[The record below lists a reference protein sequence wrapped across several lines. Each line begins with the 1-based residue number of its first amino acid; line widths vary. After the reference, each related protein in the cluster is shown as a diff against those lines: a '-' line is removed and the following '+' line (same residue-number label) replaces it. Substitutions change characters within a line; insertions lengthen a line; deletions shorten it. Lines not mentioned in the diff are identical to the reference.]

1 MPSGLTTHA
10 PRRQRGFTLL
20 ELMVV
25 VALLAIAVGM
35 ATLAL
40 RDGNASKLDEEG
52 ARLAALL
59 EGARARSRATGQD
72 VRWQPT
78 RDRPGFAFLGLP
90 AAVTM
95 PTQWLDERTT
105 AEVVGAP
112 ALQLGPEPVIGAQR
126 VRLRIEDRQLLLA
139 TDGLGPFAPVAD
151 TEAPSR

>member
-1 MPSGLTTHA
+1 
-10 PRRQRGFTLL
+10 
-20 ELMVV
+20 
-25 VALLAIAVGM
+25 
-35 ATLAL
+35 
-40 RDGNASKLDEEG
+40 
-52 ARLAALL
+52 
-59 EGARARSRATGQD
+59 